1 MLICKFFSKSMF
13 KKTFGKM
20 CVAICEKFC
29 PNEAPNSD
37 EIYGKVDMQIRKMVS
52 QR

>member
-1 MLICKFFSKSMF
+1 MR
-13 KKTFGKM
+13 
-20 CVAICEKFC
+20 VAICEKFC

-37 EIYGKVDMQIRKMVS
+37 EIYCKVDMQIRKMVS